1 MKIALA
7 GNPNCGKTTLFNAL
21 TGATAHVGNYP
32 GVTVEKR
39 DGVYKKGDVKVG
51 ITDLPGI
58 YSLSPYSPE
67 EVVARNELLS
77 EGIDV
82 IVNVLDSTNL
92 ERNLYLTSQLLE
104 THLPVVVALN
114 MTDAAEKQGI
124 KINAANLQSTLGVP
138 VIQISALK
146 KTGLKELID
155 EAAKAAKKERT
166 PYSYLADSYLSEIL
180 EVAKEHF
187 DKQNKRDSLFLAVKA
202 VEGDELVAADTE
214 LTEKLAPLKAKI
226 VNDFEG
232 DFEGMVADLRYSYIS
247 TFINKVIA
255 KKKSREKLNKS
266 DKADKVL
273 THRIWGLPIFAA
285 IMFLVFHLTFSEDL
299 FFLGAMGLIPEA
311 EEETF
316 FNAIFGNGAINSPGV
331 ILQSLVTSGTDALSE
346 LIAGAMPE
354 GAWYTALV
362 VDALCG
368 GVFSVLSFIPQILV
382 LFLFLSILEDTGYM
396 ARIAFI
402 LDRAFRRFGLSGKSF
417 LPLLSCFGCAV
428 PGIMATRTLEN
439 EKERRMTIILAPFFS
454 CGAKL
459 PIWGA
464 FAAVLFGGAH
474 ADLIVFSMYFLGIAV
489 AVLSAI
495 LLKKTAMRGE
505 TSPFIMELPAYH
517 MPQFSSTV
525 LKLWGKLKH
534 YLFRAATIIAGSTV
548 VIWFLTNFG
557 FAFWNGMVD
566 SGDSILGVIARGV
579 QWLFVPLGFGLG
591 ENGWMFVVAA
601 ISGLIAKEMVV
612 STMGT
617 LAGME
622 DDALDFEGSDL
633 IGTGFGALVT
643 GMAGGWPAAI
653 AFMAFNLLSAPCMA
667 AVAAASGEFQSKKKL
682 WFAIGYWMATA
693 YVVSAILF
701 VSLYFPVVGIILLS
715 LIAAAIVF
723 FIARYIVRRCR
734 KSAKKA

>member
-82 IVNVLDSTNL
+82 IVNVVDSTNL

-166 PYSYLADSYLSEIL
+166 PYSYLADSYLSEVL
-180 EVAKEHF
+180 EAAKEHF

-525 LKLWGKLKH
+525 LKLWEKLKH

-622 DDALDFEGSDL
+622 DDALDFESSDL

-653 AFMAFNLLSAPCMA
+653 AFMAFNLLSVPCMA

>member
-39 DGVYKKGDVKVG
+39 DGVYKKGEVKVG

-82 IVNVLDSTNL
+82 IVNVVDSTNL

-114 MTDAAEKQGI
+114 MTDAAEKQGM
-124 KINAANLQSTLGVP
+124 KINAANLQKVLGVP
-138 VIQISALK
+138 VVQISALK

-155 EAAKAAKKERT
+155 EAIKTAQKERT
-166 PYSYLADSYLSEIL
+166 AYSYLSESYLSEIL
-180 EVAKEHF
+180 SVAKEHF
-187 DKQNKRDSLFLAVKA
+187 DKQGKRDALFLAVKA

-214 LTEKLAPLKAKI
+214 LTETLAPLKAKI

-232 DFEGMVADLRYSYIS
+232 DFEGMVADLRYTYIS

-331 ILQSLVTSGTDALSE
+331 ILQSLVTSGTDALTE
-346 LIAGAMPE
+346 LIAGAMPA
-354 GAWYTALV
+354 GTWYTALV

-368 GVFSVLSFIPQILV
+368 GVFAVLSFIPQILV

-489 AVLSAI
+489 AILSAI
-495 LLKKTAMRGE
+495 LLKKTALRGE

-517 MPQFSSTV
+517 MPQFTSTI
-525 LKLWGKLKH
+525 LKLWEKLKH

-566 SGDSILGVIARGV
+566 SGDSILGIIAKGI

-601 ISGLIAKEMVV
+601 MSGLIAKEMVV

-633 IGTGFGALVT
+633 IGTGFGAFVT

-653 AFMAFNLLSAPCMA
+653 AFMAFNLLSVPCMA

-693 YVVSAILF
+693 YVVSAVLF

-715 LIAAAIVF
+715 LIAAAIIF
-723 FIARYIVRRCR
+723 FVARYIVRRCR

>member
-82 IVNVLDSTNL
+82 IVNVVDSTNL

-166 PYSYLADSYLSEIL
+166 PYSYLADSYLSEVL

-214 LTEKLAPLKAKI
+214 LAEKLAPLKAKI

-525 LKLWGKLKH
+525 LKLWEKLKH

-653 AFMAFNLLSAPCMA
+653 AFMAFNLLSVPCMA